1 MNNRTIVVVLIIFF
15 LTALAAMLYVNQREE
30 QDATP
35 GVTPT
40 PTQVSEASPSPAEN
54 DDSDWEEFESEDLG
68 IRIEHPEDVNRELR
82 EDRVVFIKVGPSQ
95 EMNTEF
101 YDGISLSLRRD
112 QLAAQEDVEDV
123 ANNVL
128 NDLRDM
134 QLLEKASDVESF
146 RLAGRNG
153 YRFTVTTLGR
163 HTYMYLPAENNEY
176 LEIVNS
182 TVDPGD
188 LGFEE
193 TVERMLSTLEFI

>member
-1 MNNRTIVVVLIIFF
+1 MVVLIIFF
-15 LTALAAMLYVNQREE
+15 LTALAAMLYVNQSEE
-30 QDATP
+30 QDPAA

-40 PTQVSEASPSPAEN
+40 PTQIPETSPSPA
-54 DDSDWEEFESEDLG
+54 DDDESDWEVFESEDLG
-68 IRIEHPEDVNRELR
+68 IRIEHPEDVNREIR
-82 EDRVVFIKVGPSQ
+82 EDRVVFVKVGPSQ

-112 QLAAQEDVEDV
+112 QLSAQESVEDV
-123 ANNVL
+123 ASNVL

-134 QLLEKASDVESF
+134 QLLEEASEIESF

-182 TVDPGD
+182 TVDPGNM
-188 LGFEE
+188 GFEE